1 MPTSIGHALGGVAAA
16 WTADLVSGRRA
27 WRTAPAAASW
37 YRRAGNGLTL
47 VCAVVGAI
55 ADADLLFRIHRTFSH
70 SIGAVIVV
78 GMLAG
83 AIAAAWN
90 RPVVRVASMC
100 AAAYGTHLLLD
111 WLAVDLMPPYGI
123 QVFWPFSDAWYIS
136 PWIVFRQ
143 IERARLFSATTL
155 RLNALAVAQELL
167 ILGPIAVAIWL
178 VRVKALARLAA
189 QMSRGDHPA
198 E

>member
-1 MPTSIGHALGGVAAA
+1 VPTSIGHALAGAAAA
-16 WTADLVSGRRA
+16 WSVDLVPGRRA
-27 WRTAPAAASW
+27 WRTAPPAASW
-37 YRRAGNGLTL
+37 YRRAGDGLTL
-47 VCAVVGAI
+47 VCVVLAAI
-55 ADADLLFRIHRTFSH
+55 PDADLLFRIHRTFSH

-78 GMLAG
+78 GILAG
-83 AIAAAWN
+83 AVAALTN
-90 RPVVRVASMC
+90 RPVVRIASMC

-123 QVFWPFSDAWYIS
+123 QLFWPFSDAWYIS

-143 IERARLFSATTL
+143 IERARLLSAVTL
-155 RLNALAVAQELL
+155 RLNALAVTQELVVL
-167 ILGPIAVAIWL
+167 APMVIVIWL

>member
-1 MPTSIGHALGGVAAA
+1 MPTSIGHALAGAAAA
-16 WTADLVSGRRA
+16 WSIDLVPGRRA

-47 VCAVVGAI
+47 VCAALGAI
-55 ADADLLFRIHRTFSH
+55 ADADLLFHIHRTFTH

-78 GMLAG
+78 GVLAG
-83 AIAAAWN
+83 AIAAASN
-90 RPVVRVASMC
+90 RPVVRVASMW

-111 WLAVDLMPPYGI
+111 WLAVDLRPPYGI
-123 QVFWPFSDAWYIS
+123 QLFWPFSDAWYIS

-143 IERARLFSATTL
+143 IERARLLSAATL
-155 RLNALAVAQELL
+155 RLNALAVAQE
-167 ILGPIAVAIWL
+167 IAVLAPILIVIWL

-189 QMSRGDHPA
+189 QMSRGDHSA